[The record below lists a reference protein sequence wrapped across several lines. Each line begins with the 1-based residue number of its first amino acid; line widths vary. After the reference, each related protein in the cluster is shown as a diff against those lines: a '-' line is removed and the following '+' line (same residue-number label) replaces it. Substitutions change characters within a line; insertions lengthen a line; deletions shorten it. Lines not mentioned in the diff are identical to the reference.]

1 MTQTP
6 IMKPVSPSQLTPA
19 QMHRAIGC
27 LIGSAVGD
35 ALGAPFEF
43 GPAGQWSAA
52 FPHPVLSGH
61 GEMTGGGHFGW
72 KPGEFTDDTQMAL
85 ALAESIV
92 ACDGFDSAHTFD
104 RFRAWARGATDI
116 GTRTATA
123 LFSDAGWQQAAQ
135 IAHGKLGDSG
145 SNGSVM
151 RVAPIGVAGVRWGAD
166 ATVRAAVEQSR
177 LTHWSTMAATGAVI
191 VAELIRRAIV
201 TGEFAD
207 LVMPV
212 VFDVAEHMPAVDV
225 FNYAILL
232 DGSYDPTTYVGPS
245 NSSALVCVAQA
256 VWAVRSTS
264 NFADAVAA
272 AIDLGGDTDTVA
284 AVTGAL
290 AGALYGLQ
298 RIPVRWVTHVNGS
311 LKRPDGTWAAYANAS
326 MHDLAREL
334 LGKTPAYR
342 TPTEPPVGPAVVAS
356 LPNGASVLA
365 ANLEGASLAPTDMAV
380 VSMCITDQRF
390 ALHPHRREVYMRDEE
405 GDSNSALGFAVSEA
419 VEAIDAQLSAG
430 CDVVVHCHGGRSRTG
445 LVLKA
450 WHMWHYGSDH
460 AAAHDWLESRWPL
473 YATYNRTFM
482 EFLDNEWPVFVAGR
496 HGGGK

>member
-6 IMKPVSPSQLTPA
+6 TMKPLSPSQLTPA

-27 LIGSAVGD
+27 LIGSAIGD

-43 GPAGQWSAA
+43 GPAGQWSVA
-52 FPHPVLSGH
+52 FPTPVLVGH

-85 ALAESIV
+85 ALAESIL
-92 ACDGFDSAHTFD
+92 ACDGFDPAHTFD
-104 RFRAWARGATDI
+104 RFRAWARSATDI

-123 LFSDAGWQQAAQ
+123 LFSDAGWQRAAES
-135 IAHGKLGDSG
+135 AHHKLGDSG

-151 RVAPIGVAGVRWGAD
+151 RIAPVGVAGVRWGSA
-166 ATVRAAVEQSR
+166 ATMQVAYEQSA
-177 LTHWSTMAATGAVI
+177 LTHWSPMAGTGAVI
-191 VAELIRRAIV
+191 VAELIRRIIV
-201 TGEFAD
+201 SGQFDD
-207 LVMPV
+207 LIMPV

-232 DGSYDPTTYVGPS
+232 DGSYDPATYDGPS

-256 VWAVRSTS
+256 VWAVRTTS
-264 NFADAVAA
+264 SFAEAIAA

-298 RIPVRWVTHVNGS
+298 QIPVRWVTHVNGR
-311 LKRPDGTWAAYANAS
+311 LKRPDGSWANYANAS
-326 MHDLAREL
+326 LHDLAREL
-334 LGKTPAYR
+334 LGLSPAYR
-342 TPTEPPVGPAVVAS
+342 TPTEAAVGPAVVGSATT
-356 LPNGASVLA
+356 GATVWA
-365 ANLEGASLAPTDMAV
+365 ANLEGATLASADMAV

-390 ALHPHRREVYMRDEE
+390 AMHPHRREVYMRDEE
-405 GDSNSALGFAVSEA
+405 GEKNSALGFAVTEA
-419 VEAIDAQLSAG
+419 VAAIEANLADG
-430 CDVVVHCHGGRSRTG
+430 RDVVVHCHGGRSRTG

-450 WHMWHYGSDH
+450 WHMWHHGSDH
-460 AAAHDWLESRWPL
+460 AAAHDWLESCWPL

-482 EFLDNEWPVFVAGR
+482 EFLDGEWPAIVAT
-496 HGGGK
+496 GKAGQ